1 MRLAEYQVIGGRSYY
16 DHKPGEL
23 FQEREGRA
31 VDVRAVARGAI
42 RFVRVVTP
50 EIQPGSYSL
59 PEGWLSKQGK
69 E

>member
-1 MRLAEYQVIGGRSYY
+1 MNLAEYQVGDKPYF
-16 DHKPGEL
+16 DHQPGEL
-23 FQEREGRA
+23 FQEREGRG
-31 VDVRAVARGAI
+31 VDRRAVARGAI

-59 PEGWLSKQGK
+59 PEGWLSTQGK